1 MSYGLRV
8 WDQLGQLGTDNSDV
22 LGLCLFADF
31 ITYVAPSA
39 PLFEYASVTITD
51 VDDRPRLAIYQSA
64 FNGRWTPV
72 FSGDITYDSG
82 ARTLTIENTVS
93 FQTETFFLVMS
104 W

>member
-8 WDQLGQLGTDNSDV
+8 WDQLGQLGTDSSDV
-22 LGLCLFADF
+22 LGLALFADF

-39 PLFEYASVTITD
+39 PLFQYASVTITD
-51 VDDRPRLAIYQSA
+51 VDDRPRLAIFQSN

-72 FSGDITYDSG
+72 AGGDMTYDAG
-82 ARTLTIENTVS
+82 AKTLTIRNTIS
-93 FQTETFFLVMS
+93 FQAETFFLIMS

>member
-8 WDQLGQLGTDNSDV
+8 WDQLGQLGTDSSDV
-22 LGLCLFADF
+22 LGIALFAGF

-39 PLFEYASVTITD
+39 PDFLYESVTITD
-51 VDDRPRLAIYQSA
+51 VDDRPRLAIYQFA
-64 FNGRWTPV
+64 FNGRWIPV
-72 FSGDITYDSG
+72 PSGDITYDSG

-93 FQTETFFLVMS
+93 SQAETFFLVMS

>member
-8 WDQLGQLGTDNSDV
+8 WDQLGQLGTDSSDV
-22 LGLCLFADF
+22 LGIALFAGF

-51 VDDRPRLAIYQSA
+51 VDDRPRSAVYQFA
-64 FNGRWTPV
+64 FNGRWIPV
-72 FSGDITYDSG
+72 AGGDLTYDSG
-82 ARTLTIENTVS
+82 ARTLTLRNTIS
-93 FQTETFFLVMS
+93 SQAETFFRVMS